1 MPFNSDNYTQPPF
14 TNGIMTLTNDECVKV
29 KNKCQEIKD
38 AYVYDSNYP
47 SPTMLYVVSTYNE
60 SNNYQEAINGDT
72 YEVLERY
79 NPEVNTQGISP
90 EYSDGIVPEP
100 EPEPTPEEPEEGE
113 GEETAPEPTPEPE
126 QQPETEE
133 EEEIQGA

>member
-1 MPFNSDNYTQPPF
+1 MPFNKDDYTQPPF

-38 AYVYDSNYP
+38 AYE
-47 SPTMLYVVSTYNE
+47 PTQGNPEPTTIYVVSSYNE
-60 SNNYQEAINGDT
+60 SNSYQEGINGDT
-72 YEVLERY
+72 YDVVERY

-90 EYSDGIVPEP
+90 AYENGIAPEP
-100 EPEPTPEEPEEGE
+100 VIEEEQPDAPESPVTD
-113 GEETAPEPTPEPE
+113 ETAPEGETPTEPE
-126 QQPETEE
+126 TNE